1 LKTKLY
7 NIIFRTSGGRAKKK
21 QLGMGHIT
29 RCMNLSK
36 NIKNCKIN
44 FIIEDFGGATKFLK
58 DEGIKNIFT
67 IKPNIS
73 IFDELKYI
81 EKIIYTKKI
90 DLIII
95 DKYDLKINYC
105 KKIKKMT
112 KLVILTDLFKIDFP
126 ADLVV
131 NGFIG
136 FKNKYIKN
144 KYGTTCILGP
154 KFQILNK
161 NFEKKH
167 ESSKK
172 YDLLVTFGGFDE
184 NNIIENVLNV
194 LSKFPKQ
201 IKTKIILGP
210 ATIKTKKIEKLERRC
225 KKSAFIIK
233 QTSNMFNEINSSRFG
248 LCAGGITTYEF
259 AAKKVPFGVI
269 SQVQHQVLTA
279 KEWEKQ
285 KIGRNLGKINN
296 HTNKKIEK
304 FLNDILNNNISS
316 NPRKNIVDGLG
327 SKRIALEIKK
337 IL

>member
-1 LKTKLY
+1 
-7 NIIFRTSGGRAKKK
+7 
-21 QLGMGHIT
+21 MGHIT